1 MKKNLQRRG
10 EMKVIKIV
18 IYSLIVAL
26 IAQTFIIGCPT
37 CFKPES
43 SKQNPSEQA
52 GGNEGKN
59 VTGEMGNG
67 SNQSNQN
74 NPFASVIAAQ
84 TINQK
89 VQP

>member
-1 MKKNLQRRG
+1 
-10 EMKVIKIV
+10 MKVIKIV
-18 IYSLIVAL
+18 IYSLVVAL

-37 CFKPES
+37 CVKSPGDKTTS
-43 SKQNPSEQA
+43 ANNTA
-52 GGNEGKN
+52 RGNGVKS

-74 NPFASVIAAQ
+74 NSLASVIAAQ
-84 TINQK
+84 AAKGN

>member
-1 MKKNLQRRG
+1 
-10 EMKVIKIV
+10 MKVIKIV

-37 CFKPES
+37 CFKPQVDQKTS
-43 SKQNPSEQA
+43 TGQVR
-52 GGNEGKN
+52 GNGDQS

-74 NPFASVIAAQ
+74 NPFVPVIAAQ
-84 TINQK
+84 TINQN

>member
-1 MKKNLQRRG
+1 
-10 EMKVIKIV
+10 MKVIKIAL
-18 IYSLIVAL
+18 YSLTVVL

-59 VTGEMGNG
+59 VTGEMGKG
-67 SNQSNQN
+67 SDQSTDNK
-74 NPFASVIAAQ
+74 AKTISVIAAQ
-84 TINQK
+84 SPSNKK
-89 VQP
+89 VQQ